1 MCDVSKKDS
10 FEKWRHAI
18 LSTIVCAFWYLTKYE
33 VLCVYGSLVCE
44 IDFIR
49 QKPSKYFI
57 RLNDF
62 AIVPWG
68 IWYCIIKKNDELL
81 FYQIF
86 IVSYFIHSLPGLR
99 IHSSA
104 SQNQIYLVKLL
115 TNISNLNWLRLTRCI
130 YKILFLIGKNAN
142 QLNMMT
148 VVGTKRSLP
157 DGTLKVVQGLWIFV
171 ISKIIA
177 VTKLHEI

>member
-148 VVGTKRSLP
+148 VAGTKRPLP
-157 DGTLKVVQGLWIFV
+157 DGTFKVVYWAYEFLSYQ
-171 ISKIIA
+171 
-177 VTKLHEI
+177 KL